1 MTSALTGKPL
11 EGRQTGHEPSRTLDS
26 PWPEI
31 APKLRTQRLIAAARP
46 SGEGGASRGRRKRM
60 AFEFGMF
67 HEFQRTAEMT
77 DEQAF
82 ATSFAQVDA
91 AERWGLDAM
100 WLAEIHVAPE
110 RSVCSAPLTLAS
122 AIAARTKR
130 MKIGTAVQVL
140 PLCHPLRL
148 AEEVATVD
156 QISHGRLIFGVGRS
170 GFPRTYE
177 AYGVPYG
184 ESRERFAETLEI
196 LKRAWT
202 EDSFSYQGKY
212 YSFDNV
218 KMTPKPYQKPW
229 PEIRIA
235 ANSADTFPA
244 IAKLGH
250 AVFVAV
256 RLGTL
261 EELEPNITAYRK
273 AWKEAGH
280 PGEGKV
286 FLRAPVYVAETDQA
300 AREEPEESIMYF
312 YRYLGE
318 RLEDSATRSGVRAV
332 EDRAARGRRLQTI
345 TYEDALREK
354 IIVGSPG
361 RVTERLKGLQ
371 ETLGLD
377 GILCEMNCGTKIPHE
392 RVMKSLQLLCQEVSP
407 RFN

>member
-1 MTSALTGKPL
+1 
-11 EGRQTGHEPSRTLDS
+11 
-26 PWPEI
+26 
-31 APKLRTQRLIAAARP
+31 
-46 SGEGGASRGRRKRM
+46 M
-60 AFEFGMF
+60 AFEFGTLQG
-67 HEFQRTAEMT
+67 FQRTAEMT
-77 DEQAF
+77 DEDAF
-82 ATSFAQVDA
+82 AVSFEQVDA

-130 MKIGTAVQVL
+130 MKVATGVQVL

-148 AEEVATVD
+148 AEEAATVD
-156 QISHGRLIFGVGRS
+156 QISHGRLIFGIGRS

-202 EDSFSYQGKY
+202 EPTFSYKGKY

-218 KMTPKPYQKPW
+218 KLAPKPYQKPW
-229 PEIRIA
+229 PEIRVA
-235 ANSADTFPA
+235 ANSADTFPN
-244 IAKLGH
+244 IAKAGH

-261 EELEPNITAYRK
+261 EELEPNITAYRQ

-318 RLEDSATRSGVRAV
+318 RLVDSATRSGVRAV
-332 EDRAARGRRLQTI
+332 EDRAARGGRLQTI

-354 IIVGSPG
+354 LIVGSPE
-361 RVTERLKGLQ
+361 RVADRLTELQ
-371 ETLGLD
+371 EKLGLD
-377 GILCEMNCGTKIPHE
+377 GILCEMNCGTKIPHA
-392 RVMKSLQLLCQEVSP
+392 RVMKSLQLLCEKVSP

>member
-1 MTSALTGKPL
+1 MG
-11 EGRQTGHEPSRTLDS
+11 
-26 PWPEI
+26 
-31 APKLRTQRLIAAARP
+31 
-46 SGEGGASRGRRKRM
+46 
-60 AFEFGMF
+60 FEFGMF
-67 HEFQRTAEMT
+67 HEFQRPAGIS

-82 ATSFAQVDA
+82 ATSFEQVDA

-100 WLAEIHVAPE
+100 WLAEIHIAPE
-110 RSVCSAPLTLAS
+110 RSVLSAPLTLAS

-184 ESRERFAETLEI
+184 ESRDRFAETLEI
-196 LKRAWT
+196 LKQAWT
-202 EDSFSYQGKY
+202 EDRFSYKGKY
-212 YSFDNV
+212 YSFENV
-218 KMTPKPYQKPW
+218 AVTPKPYQKPW
-229 PEIRIA
+229 PEIRVA

-286 FLRAPVYVAETDQA
+286 FLRAPVYLADTDEA
-300 AREEPEESIMYF
+300 A
-312 YRYLGE
+312 LGS
-318 RLEDSATRSGVRAV
+318 RRKASCTSTAISVNGLRILRPAPGSGRSRTAP
-332 EDRAARGRRLQTI
+332 RAAVACR
-345 TYEDALREK
+345 K
-354 IIVGSPG
+354 SPT
-361 RVTERLKGLQ
+361 RTRCAK
-371 ETLGLD
+371 
-377 GILCEMNCGTKIPHE
+377 
-392 RVMKSLQLLCQEVSP
+392 RSLSARPSASP
-407 RFN
+407 NG